1 MRHCLL
7 QDAEAKMRPGDSGG
21 NVKGDARVRERRQLS
36 LIPPK
41 FALICRSIKMQK
53 SKEGERR
60 EGPSQRHLREERGR
74 GTEEEERRGPSNL
87 INEINLSAIF
97 GGKVGKGKR
106 GENGDRTDPWS
117 GGENAKLQTSK
128 KI

>member
-1 MRHCLL
+1 
-7 QDAEAKMRPGDSGG
+7 
-21 NVKGDARVRERRQLS
+21 
-36 LIPPK
+36 
-41 FALICRSIKMQK
+41 MQK

-74 GTEEEERRGPSNL
+74 GTEEEEERRGPSNL

-106 GENGDRTDPWS
+106 GEKRS
-117 GGENAKLQTSK
+117 GEEENAKLQIAKRRFYSSSELWG
-128 KI
+128 I